1 MIRSIKELNLS
12 NFGDILEEISKDFS
26 KELNKEL
33 AKENKY
39 SMDYNIY
46 EEDGYK
52 HYEFMLP
59 GFEKDDIRV
68 ELNHKNEVIV
78 TTSKM
83 KSSKNRQYIEKN
95 VKDTKMFKIQLN
107 PELVNDDIK
116 TDFNNCILTLSFKP
130 QNNPKII
137 KIN

>member
-1 MIRSIKELNLS
+1 MITFGNYKEFEKKLSEIIKDMEYQT
-12 NFGDILEEISKDFS
+12 EIMFSKDT
-26 KELNKEL
+26 K
-33 AKENKY
+33 NKY

-95 VKDTKMFKIQLN
+95 VTGRLLICVQ
-107 PELVNDDIK
+107 VNG
-116 TDFNNCILTLSFKP
+116 
-130 QNNPKII
+130 
-137 KIN
+137 INGFRLLGRNMTSTT